1 MGFGKFVKKLTKG
14 VGKAGVGAGIGYLT
28 GGPAGAAAG
37 LAASQIKSQKR
48 VAPTGYASNYMGGTR
63 GVNPIMTGFGQ
74 YGTPQRAPGS
84 LTVSNYDVVPV
95 GNAMTVPSDIT
106 DTIYRMIGAL
116 GIPLKPTTNIVRLGR
131 KLLAKLMNFARRN
144 PGMTILA
151 LLANLGI
158 VAEEA
163 NRLIAWWTT
172 SGRKRRRMRVANV
185 KALNR
190 SVRRLEGFAR
200 LATRVQGALAQRA
213 TRRGYGR
220 TTSRRC
226 FKCHKNPCG
235 C

>member
-1 MGFGKFVKKLTKG
+1 MGFGKFFKKLGKSAAKVAV
-14 VGKAGVGAGIGYLT
+14 VGGATYF
-28 GGPAGAAAG
+28 GGPAGGSIAMSG
-37 LAASQIKSQKR
+37 LSALKKSKP
-48 VAPTGYASNYMGGTR
+48 VAPSGYASNYMGGSK
-63 GVNPIMTGFGQ
+63 GVNPYMTGFAQ
-74 YGTPQRAPGS
+74 YGMPARAPGS
-84 LTVSNYDVVPV
+84 LTVSNYEAQTVS
-95 GNAMTVPSDIT
+95 NSLTVPSDIA
-106 DTIYRMIGAL
+106 DTIYRMVAAL
-116 GIPLKPTTNIVRLGR
+116 GIPLKPTTNLVRLGR
-131 KLLAKLMNFARRN
+131 KILSKLMNFARRN

-185 KALNR
+185 RALNR

-200 LATRVQGALAQRA
+200 LASRVQGALAQRA

-220 TTSRRC
+220 TSSRRC
-226 FKCHKNPCG
+226 FKCRKNPCG